1 MELVV
6 DIYGITEKFP
16 SQERYGLVSQMNQ
29 CAISISSNIAEGS
42 GRNTKKDFD
51 HFLSISLGSS
61 FELNTQLI
69 VSNRLGF
76 VTLETV
82 EKIEIDLVHIQN
94 MIAKLNQSIKV

>member
-42 GRNTKKDFD
+42 WRNTKKDFD

-94 MIAKLNQSIKV
+94 MIAKLKQSIKV